1 MKAIFTPKSPKG
13 DFAAAKHSTSLP
25 QTPPSGGRGV
35 ILILLLALSIAI
47 QAQEKKLVILHINDT
62 HSRIETFPENQDA
75 YSNKGGMVRLDNYVN
90 KVRKETK
97 NVLLFHCGDLVQG
110 TPYFN
115 WYKGFAEIAAAN
127 LMCID
132 AACLGNHEFDNGLES
147 LSRMVQRAQFPFIA
161 TNLDFSGT
169 PMDGLTKK
177 YHIIKRNGIKI
188 GIIGLTI
195 DPEGLV
201 SKSNAAGVKY
211 LDPVKSANIVAGFL
225 KNRERCDLIICL
237 SHLGYYPEE
246 ESVGD
251 ITLAKKSRHI
261 DLILGGHTHT
271 FMPEPDRQPNVDGR
285 EVIINQTGAYGVYF
299 GRINI
304 TMEEAKK

>member
-1 MKAIFTPKSPKG
+1 MKTILAPKSPKG
-13 DFAAAKHSTSLP
+13 DFTAAKYSTSLSP
-25 QTPPSGGRGV
+25 TPPSGGRRV
-35 ILILLLALSIAI
+35 LLILLLTLSIAI
-47 QAQEKKLVILHINDT
+47 QAQEKSLVVLHINDT

-75 YSNKGGMVRLDNYVN
+75 YSNKGGMIRLDNYVN
-90 KVRKETK
+90 EVRKETK

-115 WYKGFAEIAAAN
+115 RYKGAAEIAVAN
-127 LMCID
+127 LMRTD

-147 LSRMVQRAQFPFIA
+147 LSRMVKQAKFPFIA

-169 PMDGLTKK
+169 PMNGLTKK

-195 DPEGLV
+195 NPKGLV
-201 SKSNAAGVKY
+201 SKSNSAGVKY
-211 LDPVKSANIVAGFL
+211 LNPVESANATAGFL
-225 KNRERCDLIICL
+225 KNRKQCDLIICL
-237 SHLGYYPEE
+237 SHLGYYPDEE
-246 ESVGD
+246 RVGD

-285 EVIINQTGAYGVYF
+285 EIIINQTGAYGIYF

-304 TMEEAKK
+304 TMEETKK

>member
-1 MKAIFTPKSPKG
+1 MKAIP
-13 DFAAAKHSTSLP
+13 
-25 QTPPSGGRGV
+25 V
-35 ILILLLALSIAI
+35 IILLILSVAV
-47 QAQEKKLVILHINDT
+47 QAQEKSLVILHINDT
-62 HSRIETFPENQDA
+62 HSRIEPFPENGGDC
-75 YSNKGGMVRLDNYVN
+75 SGKGGMVRLDNYVN
-90 KVRKETK
+90 TVRKEAK

-115 WYKGFAEIAAAN
+115 RYKGAAEMAAAS
-127 LMCID
+127 LMRTD
-132 AACLGNHEFDNGLES
+132 AACLGNHEFDNGLEA
-147 LSRMVQRAQFPFIA
+147 LSKMVKQAKFPFIA

-211 LDPVKSANIVAGFL
+211 LDPVESANATAGFL
-225 KNRERCDLIICL
+225 KNRKKCDLIICL
-237 SHLGYYPEE
+237 SHLGYYPDEE
-246 ESVGD
+246 RVGD

-299 GRINI
+299 GRIDMI
-304 TMEEAKK
+304 MEEIKK